1 MIQHSICGRYSTTR
15 EHQRRKERGK
25 STSQFIRMIIPLN
38 KTKCTRLEP
47 GSVYFVTGTVVGIC
61 LHVSFVLKRTHERS
75 RKLQTLKQLSCIC
88 FLICVWNQV
97 ICFNKLF
104 PICLLELLAL
114 HTDNKDKLR
123 RLICI
128 TFTVAMDVY
137 DNFINYP
144 FGCTQTVQWS
154 GNFRE
159 YARNFEKQP
168 SLVQMSF
175 IWWWNKSALSEKL
188 TIDTWSLNS
197 GGENRKR
204 VLVVSIFNS
213 LKGLWREHVQMKRNV
228 VSLSCREFCN
238 TNLILL
244 VFSESLQLIRP
255 PAGPKSNSL
264 GWSGW
269 MCVCVCV

>member
-1 MIQHSICGRYSTTR
+1 M
-15 EHQRRKERGK
+15 
-25 STSQFIRMIIPLN
+25 
-38 KTKCTRLEP
+38 
-47 GSVYFVTGTVVGIC
+47 
-61 LHVSFVLKRTHERS
+61 
-75 RKLQTLKQLSCIC
+75 
-88 FLICVWNQV
+88 
-97 ICFNKLF
+97 F

-128 TFTVAMDVY
+128 TFTVAMDVH

-144 FGCTQTVQWS
+144 FGCTQTVRWS

-159 YARNFEKQP
+159 YAQNFEKQP
-168 SLVQMSF
+168 SLVRMSF

-255 PAGPKSNSL
+255 LAGPKSNSL

-269 MCVCVCV
+269 MCVCVCLKLDRLYWPSFWLDWWSLTKFAPCATTSYLFWKRAPAVDANHIIITCSWKINVAFRRIKFFCVIFIPPINFRGREQGRV